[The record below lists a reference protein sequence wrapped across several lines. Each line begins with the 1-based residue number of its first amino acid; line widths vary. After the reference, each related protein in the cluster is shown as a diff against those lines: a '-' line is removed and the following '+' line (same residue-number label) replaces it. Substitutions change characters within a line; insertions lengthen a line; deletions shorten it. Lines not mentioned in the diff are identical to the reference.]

1 MIENKYEFK
10 RNENTSVNYDKQV
23 KLLNM
28 VNEINYSLNKDCS
41 NCNLKNMY
49 ENNEHAEWMLDTL
62 LKFSHYN
69 LESYKSLDLSLA
81 LKTSKSKNQHKVIE
95 LFNFYLSEYNNS
107 SSYNFKHLFI
117 NGMMSAFVIDQVLNV
132 HLENVR
138 LSDNDILIENKN
150 YTEMEHIWDQAFG
163 LVFSLEDK
171 DILLNK
177 YLSNIDGVA
186 DKLFKMFKD
195 GREAIV
201 MKSYDLVHLQILNI
215 RKLISDILLENAIN
229 NVKEILKN
237 EHSDEDKLNN
247 LNLIINSAFN
257 LLYSNYDGKSH
268 LSIDELIKLG
278 LFKLNDNKLRLA
290 DHNELLNSKK
300 LDVYYTFLLKKS
312 ANMKANLKVKSF
324 THEFESKVV
333 DGNTVQMKSDQALKI
348 NM

>member
-1 MIENKYEFK
+1 MIKNMYEFK
-10 RNENTSVNYDKQV
+10 RNDTTTVNYDNQV

-69 LESYKSLDLSLA
+69 LESYKSLDLSLSHE
-81 LKTSKSKNQHKVIE
+81 TSKSKNHDKVVE
-95 LFNFYLSEYNNS
+95 LFNFYLTEYNNS

-132 HLENVR
+132 HLENTK
-138 LSDNDILIENKN
+138 LGNNDNLVENKN
-150 YTEMEHIWDQAFG
+150 YTEMEHSWDQAFG
-163 LVFSLEDK
+163 LVFGLEDK

-177 YLSNIDGVA
+177 YLSSNDGIN

-201 MKSYDLVHLQILNI
+201 MKNYDLVHLQILNI
-215 RKLISDILLENAIN
+215 RNLISDILLENAIN
-229 NVKEILKN
+229 HVKETLKN
-237 EHSDEDKLNN
+237 DHSDEDKLNN

-257 LLYSNYDGKSH
+257 LLYSNYDDKSH
-268 LSIDELIKLG
+268 LSMDELLKLG
-278 LFKLNDNKLRLA
+278 LFNLNDDKLRLA
-290 DHNELLNSKK
+290 DHNDLLNSKK
-300 LDVYYTFLLKKS
+300 LDVYYTYLLRKH
-312 ANMKANLKVKSF
+312 ANMNAVLKLKVY
-324 THEFESKVV
+324 
-333 DGNTVQMKSDQALKI
+333 I
-348 NM
+348 